1 MNDINIINGTIVRP
15 EGCEKADI
23 GIRGGKIVSV
33 NKPGSLTEAAE
44 KTIDASGLYVFPGMI
59 DTHVHIRGGILSHRE
74 SFASGTQAAASG
86 GITTIMEMPIANPP
100 ASTPEAFDARRKEI
114 GEQAYVDF
122 CMYGGAGSD
131 NLDQIELLTSHGA
144 AAYKTFLMPPVPGR
158 EKEFYG
164 LCSETT
170 EQLTEVME
178 RVAAV
183 GGVLC
188 CHSELNEYVAPYAA
202 KLINGLGAIKKMEHL
217 CAPMLII
224 WLIVMLIWA
233 RTTAGS
239 WGPMV
244 NAKMTFATT
253 AEFVAFFV
261 VSLNSNISYWCSMPL
276 TVTDFTKAAKD
287 QRSQEVGQLLGIPTG
302 MFLLALVGALVS
314 SCTIVIFGHVI
325 TDPVAL
331 TSMIGHPALIVG
343 MMLFLIIATLTTNV
357 AANALTPAVA
367 IVHLT
372 NGKLNFK
379 WAAVVLCAIG
389 VAIRP
394 WVLINDMGL
403 YMNFFLNGG
412 GALLGPVVGVTICHY
427 FFVCRTELDVRSLYV
442 PEGESMFLNIK
453 KYNKPTYI
461 IIWAM
466 SAIMLLIAQLAPA
479 SWQTAT
485 CTLGCSMRFSMNA
498 MAIICIALGYLVF
511 RKREGGINSLSY
523 LTLAISFV
531 IIFLGLWIPAAHW
544 LYDASFIV
552 GTLLGMGIYVLL
564 MRVCDKDFMVK
575 KAAEH
580 KAAKAEEA
588 NA

>member
-1 MNDINIINGTIVRP
+1 
-15 EGCEKADI
+15 
-23 GIRGGKIVSV
+23 
-33 NKPGSLTEAAE
+33 
-44 KTIDASGLYVFPGMI
+44 
-59 DTHVHIRGGILSHRE
+59 
-74 SFASGTQAAASG
+74 
-86 GITTIMEMPIANPP
+86 
-100 ASTPEAFDARRKEI
+100 
-114 GEQAYVDF
+114 
-122 CMYGGAGSD
+122 
-131 NLDQIELLTSHGA
+131 
-144 AAYKTFLMPPVPGR
+144 
-158 EKEFYG
+158 
-164 LCSETT
+164 
-170 EQLTEVME
+170 
-178 RVAAV
+178 
-183 GGVLC
+183 
-188 CHSELNEYVAPYAA
+188 
-202 KLINGLGAIKKMEHL
+202 
-217 CAPMLII
+217 
-224 WLIVMLIWA
+224 
-233 RTTAGS
+233 
-239 WGPMV
+239 
-244 NAKMTFATT
+244 
-253 AEFVAFFV
+253 
-261 VSLNSNISYWCSMPL
+261 
-276 TVTDFTKAAKD
+276 
-287 QRSQEVGQLLGIPTG
+287 

-479 SWQTAT
+479 SWQTTT

-552 GTLLGMGIYVLL
+552 GTLLGLGIYVLL